1 MNKRL
6 NYQIKLT
13 VYIMILVSLNYV
25 NTMQQEKNNQESHL
39 KTFLKDIVVGSLTG
53 ISEVTVNQ
61 PLVGIKNALQQSQP
75 IRPKKLY
82 KGYCVNALSMA
93 PITAMQVC
101 TNSIFQRI
109 LSSGKDLSIK
119 DKILSAFLAG
129 AISSLVSSPSEL
141 IMIKQQN
148 HGKNFYQTLKNL
160 LKEKKI
166 RSLTRGIVPTAFRD
180 GGFST
185 GYLAL
190 SQIISKEL
198 EKVTDHQNKLLGG
211 VLAGILS
218 AIVTHPF
225 DTIKTQM
232 QAHDQ
237 NLTTTLR
244 TYDQEGFKTLFKGL
258 IPRTTR
264 VMMAIPLMSILSNN
278 LRNSNLLN

>member
-1 MNKRL
+1 MSKNL
-6 NYQIKLT
+6 SCQIKLT
-13 VYIMILVSLNYV
+13 IYTIILASLNYI
-25 NTMQQEKNNQESHL
+25 NTMQQERINKESHI
-39 KTFLKDIVVGSLTG
+39 KSFLKDIVVGSLTG

-61 PLVGIKNALQQSQP
+61 PLVGIKNALQQSQS
-75 IRPKKLY
+75 IEPKRLY
-82 KGYCVNALSMA
+82 RGYFVNALSMA
-93 PITAMQVC
+93 PITAIQISA
-101 TNSIFQRI
+101 NSIFQKL
-109 LSSGKDLSIK
+109 LSNDKDLSIK

-148 HGKNFYQTLKNL
+148 YGKNFCQTLKNL

-166 RSLTRGIVPTAFRD
+166 KSLTKGIVPTAFRD

-190 SQIISKEL
+190 SQITSKEL
-198 EKVTDHQNKLLGG
+198 EKVIGHQNELLGG
-211 VLAGILS
+211 ILAGILS
-218 AIVTHPF
+218 AIVTQPF

-244 TYDQEGFKTLFKGL
+244 FYQDGFKSLFKGL

-264 VMMAIPLMSILSNN
+264 VMMAIPLMSILSNK
-278 LRNSNLLN
+278 LSNSNLLN